1 MKKLIILLILL
12 TSTFSFSFSQD
23 KGENKKGFDKSK
35 LFTGGSLTLSFF
47 TGGAILGANPIFGYQ
62 LADWVDAGVEFGY
75 TYQGRRDYIY
85 LNDKFHQH
93 VLGPGA
99 FVRFYPVKFLFVQG
113 QFENNFTTVNYYD
126 PTGLKTTSKFD
137 ANSFLA
143 GIGLA
148 EGRQSGSNTFYY
160 ISLLFDVLKNPNSP
174 YVNNVYGAN
183 SSGQQVI
190 VRTDISP
197 ILRAGI
203 NIGLFQGHRNSS
215 NYNERGN
222 GEKRPR
228 NYQE

>member
-1 MKKLIILLILL
+1 MKKLIILSLL
-12 TSTFSFSFSQD
+12 FTLTFHCSFSQD
-23 KGENKKGFDKSK
+23 KEEKKKGFDKSK

-47 TGGAILGANPIFGYQ
+47 TGGTILGANPIFGYQ
-62 LADWVDAGVEFGY
+62 FADWIDGGIEFGY
-75 TYQGRRDYIY
+75 TYESRRDYIY

-99 FVRFYPVKFLFVQG
+99 FIRLYPAKFLFVQG

-126 PTGLKTTSKFD
+126 PTGIKTTSKLD

-148 EGRQSGSNTFYY
+148 EGRQRGSNTFYY
-160 ISLLFDVLKNPNSP
+160 IALLFDVLKDPNSP
-174 YVNNVYGAN
+174 YVNNVYN
-183 SSGQQVI
+183 TSGQV
-190 VRTDISP
+190 VRTDIAP

-203 NIGLFQGHRNSS
+203 NIGLFQGRKKSS
-215 NYNERGN
+215 NYEERGN

-228 NYQE
+228 NYQQ